1 MVDRECMCVCVS
13 ESWSIALDDVYDI
26 DWLLSR
32 SFLISDLDIV
42 NNVIAAR
49 TSNVLS
55 GPCNQGR

>member
-1 MVDRECMCVCVS
+1 MS
-13 ESWSIALDDVYDI
+13 KSQSIVLDGVYDS

-42 NNVIAAR
+42 NIVIAAR

-55 GPCNQGR
+55 GLRNQGQ